1 MDNLNRIGGSFPRI
15 FVRTSVCLVLT
26 VGGIAATSMLPTA
39 NAAER
44 AIAPAADKHFIAA
57 RMAFHKADL
66 QALNRSIIALD
77 GHALQPWAQYW
88 RLRLALDDKSNG
100 DERDLAAFLSAHAG
114 TYLADRLR
122 GDWLRK
128 LGEGGAWPSFDRE
141 LPQLVQRELD
151 IDCYAA
157 QAANTPE
164 QIRPAWLSGQE
175 LPAACDAVLRQLV
188 QAGGLTVE
196 EVWQR
201 LRRRMEARRLVLAK
215 DAAYLPDSEGFDG
228 KGLEAIS
235 QRPEAWLNKFAGNV
249 TTISA
254 SRGNRERTL
263 FALQRLAQTD
273 APKAAQRLEQFE
285 RGVSQSLSRFSAEEL
300 AYGWGQIALAAALK
314 HRPDALTWF
323 QRGTALATVTT
334 TDFQLAWHA
343 RAALREHNWNALR
356 QAIARMPPELAN
368 TPDWIYWQGRALAA
382 TGDPAEAAKQFQKIA
397 GQPNFYGNLAN
408 DELGRPIS
416 LPPQAVA
423 PSRVEIAAASV
434 RPGLQRALALFR
446 LDMRVEGLKE
456 WSWALRGLNDREL
469 LAAAEFARAEGVLDR
484 AIHTADRT
492 TVQHDYSL
500 RYLAPFREHI
510 EPATQRLALDGAWV
524 YGLMRQESRFLPA
537 AKSTVGA
544 QGLMQVMPATAKWV
558 ARQIGMTGFQPKH
571 TAELATNIELGT
583 NYLKIVLGSLDNQPV
598 LASAAYNAGPG
609 RARRWRD
616 DSPMEGAIYAET
628 IPFTETRDYVKKV
641 MSNAVIYSALF
652 NEPPQTLKA
661 RLGTIAGRSKSEP
674 SLGDLP

>member
-15 FVRTSVCLVLT
+15 FKGVAVCLLLVT
-26 VGGIAATSMLPTA
+26 GAAPASGILPTA
-39 NAAER
+39 NAAEKTG
-44 AIAPAADKHFIAA
+44 AAADKHFVAA
-57 RMAFHKADL
+57 RTAFHKGDL
-66 QALNRSIIALD
+66 HSINRSIVALE
-77 GHALQPWAQYW
+77 GHALQPWANYW
-88 RLRLALDDKSNG
+88 RLRLALDDKFNS
-100 DERDLAAFLSAHAG
+100 DERERLAFLSAHSG

-122 GDWLRK
+122 ADWLRK
-128 LGEGGAWPSFDRE
+128 LGEGGSWPSFNRE

-157 QAANTPE
+157 QAANTQE
-164 QIRPAWLSGQE
+164 QIRLVWLSAQE
-175 LPAACDAVLRQLV
+175 LPAACDAVVRQLV
-188 QAGGLTVE
+188 LAGGLTVD

-201 LRRRMEARRLVLAK
+201 LRRRMEARRLALAK

-228 KGLEAIS
+228 AGLEAIS
-235 QRPEAWLNKFAGNV
+235 QRPELWLTKFTGNV
-249 TTISA
+249 SAMSA

-273 APKAAQRLEQFE
+273 ADKAAQRLEQLE
-285 RGVSQSLSRFSAEEL
+285 RNAPRFSAEER
-300 AYGWGQIALAAALK
+300 AYGWGQIALAGALK
-314 HRPDALTWF
+314 HHPDALAWF
-323 QRGTALATVTT
+323 QRGNALATSTAS
-334 TDFQLAWHA
+334 DFQLAWHA
-343 RAALREHNWNALR
+343 RAALRRRNWSALTE
-356 QAIARMPPELAN
+356 AIARMPPELAN
-368 TPDWIYWQGRALAA
+368 TPDWTYWQARARAA
-382 TGDPAEAAKQFQKIA
+382 MGEPAEAAKLFQKIA

-434 RPGLQRALALFR
+434 RPSLQRALALFR

-456 WSWALRGLNDREL
+456 WSWALRGLDDREL

-492 TVQHDYSL
+492 TMQHDYNL

-524 YGLMRQESRFLPA
+524 YGLMRQESRFVPA
-537 AKSTVGA
+537 AKSSVGA

-558 ARQIGMTGFQPKH
+558 ARQIGMSGFQPKH

-661 RLGTIAGRSKSEP
+661 RLGTIGARRQSEP